1 MASELGFSLTAVLAA
16 SVGIGGVA
24 WLLGSWL
31 ARVGKR
37 RLGRGDAAATVWLLY
52 NAIVHFTL
60 VRYFIVII
68 VLCIL

>member
-1 MASELGFSLTAVLAA
+1 MATELGFSLTAVLAA

-31 ARVGKR
+31 ARAGKR
-37 RLGRGDAAATVWLLY
+37 RLGGGDRAATVWLLY

-60 VRYFIVII
+60 VRYFC
-68 VLCIL
+68 LFL

>member
-31 ARVGKR
+31 ARAGKR
-37 RLGRGDAAATVWLLY
+37 RLGRGDGVASLQRHRALHPGQIFY
-52 NAIVHFTL
+52 CNN
-60 VRYFIVII
+60 
-68 VLCIL
+68 CISIL